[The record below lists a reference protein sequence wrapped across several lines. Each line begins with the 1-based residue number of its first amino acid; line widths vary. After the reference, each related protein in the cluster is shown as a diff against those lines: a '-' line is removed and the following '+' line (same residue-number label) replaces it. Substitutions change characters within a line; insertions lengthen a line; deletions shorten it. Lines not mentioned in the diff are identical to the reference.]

1 MNHAETL
8 HKLLTE
14 RLVAILRVE
23 SSDLLVEICQ
33 AIAAGGIRS
42 LEITMT
48 VPNALE
54 ILAEARKQLPKDV
67 ALGAG
72 TVLDAETARMV
83 ILAGADFIVSP
94 HTDVSIIQMAKRYGK
109 PIAPGAFTPTE
120 IVHAWQSGADIVKLF
135 PSDPIGPKYLKNL
148 RGPLPQIRLMPT
160 GGVDLDTISDF
171 FDAGA
176 CAVGIG
182 GALLNKQWLKDRDFA
197 AIEAQAKKFVDAVAP
212 YRN

>member
-8 HKLLTE
+8 QKLLTE
-14 RLVAILRVE
+14 RIVAILRVE
-23 SSDLLVEICQ
+23 SSDLLVDLCQ

-54 ILAEARKQLPKDV
+54 ILAEARKQLPEDV

-148 RGPLPQIRLMPT
+148 RGPLPQVRLMPT
-160 GGVDLDTISDF
+160 GGVDLDTIADF

-182 GALLNKQWLKDRDFA
+182 GALLKKQWLKDRDFA
-197 AIEAQAKKFVDAVAP
+197 AIEAQARKFVDAVAP
-212 YRN
+212 YRD

>member
-1 MNHAETL
+1 MNHAEIL

-14 RLVAILRVE
+14 RIVAILRVE
-23 SSDLLVEICQ
+23 SSELLVDLCQ
-33 AIAAGGIRS
+33 AIAAVGIRS

-94 HTDVSIIQMAKRYGK
+94 HTDVSIIQTAKRYGK
-109 PIAPGAFTPTE
+109 PVAPGAFTPTE
-120 IVHAWQSGADIVKLF
+120 IIHAWQSGADIVKVF

-160 GGVDLDTISDF
+160 GGVELDTIADF
-171 FDAGA
+171 FEAGA

-182 GALLNKQWLKDRDFA
+182 SALLNKQWLKDRDFG
-197 AIEAQAKKFVDAVAP
+197 AIEAQARKFVDAAAP
-212 YRN
+212 YRT